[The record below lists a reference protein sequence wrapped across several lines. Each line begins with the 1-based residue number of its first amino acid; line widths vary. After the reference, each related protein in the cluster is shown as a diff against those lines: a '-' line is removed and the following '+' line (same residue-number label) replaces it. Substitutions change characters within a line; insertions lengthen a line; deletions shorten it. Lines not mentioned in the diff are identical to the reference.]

1 MSRGGSRYGAGRPG
15 WHGKAEHHRA
25 IDVRR
30 FQREDM
36 LRPGW
41 WSWQWSNAD
50 TGEVLASI
58 GINGGVG
65 DVTLEYTT
73 DGHSVSEHI
82 TITRTACHY
91 GGSRPWFQCPK
102 CRGRVAKLYLR
113 GGRFACRSC
122 KGLVYASQSE
132 DAMGRAWRV
141 QQKLEARLWPKGKQ
155 LKGMH
160 TKTRE
165 KLLARIED
173 CEQARDD
180 ALAMFMSRMG
190 MIESQLESLATR
202 GRQPK

>member
-15 WHGKAEHHRA
+15 WHGKTENHRA

-41 WSWQWSNAD
+41 WSWQWSNAE

-58 GINGGVG
+58 GISGGIG
-65 DVTLEYTT
+65 EVTLQYST
-73 DGHSVSEHI
+73 DGHSVNEHI
-82 TITRTACHY
+82 TITRTACNY

-102 CRGRVAKLYLR
+102 CRGRVARLYLR

-132 DAMGRAWRV
+132 DVMGRSWLK
-141 QQKLEARLWPKGKQ
+141 QQKLEARLGENWRRP
-155 LKGMH
+155 KGMH
-160 TKTRE
+160 RKTRE
-165 KLLARIED
+165 AILAKVWA
-173 CEQARDD
+173 CEEVRDD
-180 ALAMFMSRMG
+180 ALAAYCERVGFK
-190 MIESQLESLATR
+190 LR
-202 GRQPK
+202 G